1 MLSGYDANDGERGEI
16 NARMT
21 FGGGIMRIFLLAGDL
36 RRIFHRLIQQG

>member
-1 MLSGYDANDGERGEI
+1 MFSGYDANDGEKGEI

-36 RRIFHRLIQQG
+36 RRIFRRPTQRG